1 MIQRKLIANSAR
13 AFAISSAAALF
24 IAGVGL
30 SICVND
36 ARAYWRFV
44 RDRSRSVLQN
54 IQEWERRAKDDEEW
68 R

>member
-1 MIQRKLIANSAR
+1 MIQRKHIAGVAR
-13 AFAISSAAALF
+13 AIAIGSAVALF
-24 IAGVGL
+24 IAGAGL

-44 RDRSRSVLQN
+44 CDRSQRVLEG
-54 IQEWERRAKDDEEW
+54 IREWERQAKADEEW